1 MSLLNPSRF
10 YVFNMSLLL
19 VCALGIGLSLK
30 WQAAGLEYKPQYV
43 APPKQLVH
51 FHFGFNHIM
60 ADSLWIRSLQDTS
73 YCDNP
78 LSEKVCKGRSWLF
91 HIFDVITD
99 LDPHFQIVYR
109 IGGLVLS
116 VIISDIDGAT
126 ALFDKGVKLYP
137 TDWRLTYRAAYHAI
151 YEENNK
157 AKAGELLKLAAQNG
171 APPWVYSLAGRMW
184 VDSGHD
190 ELAQALLKEMKENKV
205 ESDIIQRLEKKIAER
220 KKQQ

>member
-1 MSLLNPSRF
+1 MKELKPSRF
-10 YVFNMSLLL
+10 YILNFIILLICI
-19 VCALGIGLSLK
+19 VGIGLSLN
-30 WQAAGLEYKPQYV
+30 WQTENLDYKPQYV
-43 APPKQLVH
+43 APPKELVH

-73 YCDNP
+73 YCDSP
-78 LSEKVCKGRSWLF
+78 LSENICKGRSWLF

-126 ALFDKGVKLYP
+126 ALFDKGVRIYP
-137 TDWRLTYRAAYHAI
+137 KDWRLTYRAAYHAI
-151 YEENNK
+151 YEEKNK
-157 AKAGELLKLAAQNG
+157 AKAAELLKLSAQNG